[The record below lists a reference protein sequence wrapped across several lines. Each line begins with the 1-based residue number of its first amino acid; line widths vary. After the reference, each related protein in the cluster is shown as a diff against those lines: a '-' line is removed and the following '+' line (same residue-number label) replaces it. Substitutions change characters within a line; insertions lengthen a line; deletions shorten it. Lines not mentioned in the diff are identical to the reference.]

1 MLLLFVLTILG
12 SCLLQGRQSWEYLYN
27 IPNRNVVDS
36 VMNDTIN
43 DDYVFLDIYEFKDS
57 FALVNVSHLESNKE
71 HFGWIRQDAL
81 GIYLCQD
88 ADSVVNLCSKP
99 FFGSVVCDS
108 VVSPIWGEMYRVT
121 GARDGWLYIDD
132 RGKKGWVP
140 RDNQCCNPYSCCN

>member
-1 MLLLFVLTILG
+1 MLLLLVLSILG
-12 SCLLQGRQSWEYLYN
+12 SCLLQGRQRWEYLYD

-43 DDYVFLDIYEFKDS
+43 DDFVFLDIYEFKDS

-71 HFGWIRQDAL
+71 HFGWIRKEAL

-88 ADSVVNLCSKP
+88 ADSIVNLCSKP
-99 FFGSVVCDS
+99 FLGAVICDS
-108 VVSPIWGEMYRVT
+108 VVTPIWGEMYRVA
-121 GARDGWLYIDD
+121 GATDGWLYIDD

-140 RDNQCCNPYSCCN
+140 RANQCCNPYSCCN